1 MTQKIAIL
9 PGDGIGPEIIAE
21 AVKVLHALNLDLQ
34 AAAYFAH
41 ADDLRQLDDEHLGWM
56 ARSAMR
62 TGNWP
67 QVRRAIEAMSPLAQR
82 EPVWKYWL
90 ARSLQN
96 GQQRPAQRSRKA
108 ETLLQ
113 QIAGHQGFYELL
125 ALEELRGHIDAAQPV
140 RNPDAQELAAA
151 RACGLVM
158 TLPEVMTDAMEQL
171 GIDLPGYV
179 PGRPYEM
186 SMPASFLIDSKG
198 KIIYSFVDEDFRHRA
213 EPEALLSALQLL
225 QPGN

>member
-1 MTQKIAIL
+1 MHINAGQVNVVGIERAGFHQL
-9 PGDGIGPEIIAE
+9 FHFYHGDAAGGGGIGMLP
-21 AVKVLHALNLDLQ
+21 
-34 AAAYFAH
+34 
-41 ADDLRQLDDEHLGWM
+41 
-56 ARSAMR
+56 AR
-62 TGNWP
+62 
-67 QVRRAIEAMSPLAQR
+67 
-82 EPVWKYWL
+82 
-90 ARSLQN
+90 
-96 GQQRPAQRSRKA
+96 
-108 ETLLQ
+108 
-113 QIAGHQGFYELL
+113 
-125 ALEELRGHIDAAQPV
+125 
-140 RNPDAQELAAA
+140 DAQELAAA

-171 GIDLPGYV
+171 GIDLPSYV